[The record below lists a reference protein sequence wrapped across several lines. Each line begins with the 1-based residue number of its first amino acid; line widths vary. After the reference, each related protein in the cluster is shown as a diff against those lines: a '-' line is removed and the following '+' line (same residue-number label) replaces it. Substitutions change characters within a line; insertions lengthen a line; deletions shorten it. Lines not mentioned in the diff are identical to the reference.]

1 MNNKSKKIL
10 VGLIALM
17 PVVLASTCGKAATSN
32 NNAAYALCWILG

>member
-17 PVVLASTCGKAATSN
+17 PVVLASCGKVLAIPPTTTPPMPDTR
-32 NNAAYALCWILG
+32 LT